1 MSKESLLK
9 KEFKESDIQ
18 RARNLINK
26 DFTAKTKIQ
35 SGYQHSKKEYTEGD
49 VWTESGKTWTIKNG
63 IKQNITKLDTAKKAL
78 RIAFCFPKF
87 NGKMKHPIS
96 KKMYKIHGFCMNCTV
111 EMEHNLKMAGLYKQ
125 YEKSMIKGNIK
136 SFIDDIEEWVLATV
150 DNKLSFVTEQGDV
163 EDWQGMSSNSK
174 RKILEDLKSYTTYIR
189 KQL

>member
-26 DFTAKTKIQ
+26 DFTAKTKVQ
-35 SGYQHSKKEYTEGD
+35 SGYQNYTKEYKEGD
-49 VWTESGKTWTIKNG
+49 VWEVSGKTWTIKNG

-78 RIAFCFPKF
+78 RIPLCCPKC
-87 NGKMKHPIS
+87 NGNMNHPIS

-125 YEKSMIKGNIK
+125 YEKSMIQGNIK
-136 SFIDDIEEWVLATV
+136 AFIDDIEEWVLATV

-163 EDWQGMSSNSK
+163 EDWQGMSTNSK
-174 RKILEDLKSYTTYIR
+174 KKILADLKNYTSHIR